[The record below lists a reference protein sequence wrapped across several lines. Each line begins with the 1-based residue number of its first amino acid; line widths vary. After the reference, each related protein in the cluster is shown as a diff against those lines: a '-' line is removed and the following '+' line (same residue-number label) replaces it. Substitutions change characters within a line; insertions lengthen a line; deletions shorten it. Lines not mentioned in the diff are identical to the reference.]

1 MGGLARQAAA
11 FQYVR
16 EESAC
21 CSLKTGAGTILAAS
35 YIDHVRSFGSGRT
48 KLQARRRRRD
58 EEGGCQFPFL
68 ASGNLCPRDFLPFRL
83 GWQKEHFAGRE
94 VDDGP
99 FNERS
104 QATNLI
110 KYRKGGY
117 MVSSKVNFDCA
128 KTAAAVMRPHL
139 LNKPDAWDGDGRR
152 ANGRVMGVARPM
164 ENAPGLFK
172 CCAKQESSAP
182 VAKDRRQAPSSLTT
196 APSRS
201 SALVRAVRIGCHG
214 ALLG

>member
-1 MGGLARQAAA
+1 
-11 FQYVR
+11 
-16 EESAC
+16 
-21 CSLKTGAGTILAAS
+21 
-35 YIDHVRSFGSGRT
+35 
-48 KLQARRRRRD
+48 
-58 EEGGCQFPFL
+58 
-68 ASGNLCPRDFLPFRL
+68 
-83 GWQKEHFAGRE
+83 

-117 MVSSKVNFDCA
+117 MVSSKLHFDCA
-128 KTAAAVMRPHL
+128 NTAAAVMRPPL
-139 LNKPDAWDGDGRR
+139 LSEADAWDGDGRR

-182 VAKDRRQAPSSLTT
+182 VAKDHRQERFFGLRR
-196 APSRS
+196 PSRS

-214 ALLG
+214 ALPG